1 MSFLKNIFKADP
13 SRLTAVDFA
22 EKIKEKGI
30 LLVDVRTTGEV
41 KGGKIGNAQNF
52 DVNNPNFINSFS
64 SIDKNREILLYCQG
78 GIRSQKAMKILK
90 ANGFTNVFDL
100 KGGYNSWTMHN

>member
-1 MSFLKNIFKADP
+1 MNFLKNIFKADP

-30 LLVDVRTTGEV
+30 LLVDVRTSGEV
-41 KGGKIGNAQNF
+41 KAGKINKAQNF

-64 SIDKNREILLYCQG
+64 SIAKDREILLYCQG
-78 GIRSQKAMKILK
+78 GIRSQKAARILK
-90 ANGFTNVFDL
+90 ENGFTNVFDL
-100 KGGYNSWTMHN
+100 KGGYNNWMMHN